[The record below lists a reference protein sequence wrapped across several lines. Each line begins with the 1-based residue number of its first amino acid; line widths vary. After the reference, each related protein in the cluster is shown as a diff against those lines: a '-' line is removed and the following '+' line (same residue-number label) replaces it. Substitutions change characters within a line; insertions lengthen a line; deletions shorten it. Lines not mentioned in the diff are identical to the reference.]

1 MDYVLKNKAETKCAD
16 LAELGSRRYRIPKN
30 VSARRKPGLVT
41 SSRASCTHTPA
52 FHRSRLVRASYKHTK
67 FRLGRCALFIESCD
81 SVLLTFQKVYLHK
94 DVCFTKEEIRK
105 VQFALSYIC
114 PTFHLWH
121 GSTHYT
127 WLGNFSATE
136 NGKINLDYPI

>member
-1 MDYVLKNKAETKCAD
+1 M
-16 LAELGSRRYRIPKN
+16 
-30 VSARRKPGLVT
+30 LVREGNPA
-41 SSRASCTHTPA
+41 SSRLRGPPAHTPA

-136 NGKINLDYPI
+136 NGRINLDYPIRPNSDGRACEVIFVSLHYLFRLGLWMN